1 MTDWL
6 TLTFASNV
14 VGVAGVSL
22 LLLAFFLV
30 STNRVTGQDWRF
42 HALNG
47 VGAFLHLLSLYVFWN
62 LASFIIEIFWIA
74 ISCYGLWQAFKKHTL
89 SKA

>member
-1 MTDWL
+1 MNDWL
-6 TLTFASNV
+6 TLSFASNV
-14 VGVAGVSL
+14 VGIFGVSL
-22 LLLAFFLV
+22 ILLAYFLV

-47 VGAFLHLLSLYVFWN
+47 AGAFLHLLSLYVFWN

-74 ISCYGLWQAFKKHTL
+74 ISCYGLYHALKRP
-89 SKA
+89 AIRG